1 MKFITR
7 KTTGALLCLSLSYSV
22 MAQSPESSVSEKTT
36 IWLSQQIN
44 QHPEII
50 AAKAAMQSLVTNAK
64 GQKLPIYNP
73 ELETGYEQEGS
84 ANNYA
89 VGINQT
95 LDWWDKQDARTE
107 QANFIIAQAKQNF
120 HYLWQTKV
128 AQALQALIVWRSA
141 KKQADIA
148 LAQEQQLGTL
158 LDVIKQRQKTGDLGE
173 IDAELT
179 FLSLSQRLNQTAQA
193 QVALEQAQAQV
204 KALLPN
210 WQPDLQMLPQ
220 QGFAIDDYE
229 LSPTLRQQYLNQHPL
244 VLAAKAQWQNSQ
256 SDAQLAALNAKADP
270 TVGVSVGETDRETTI
285 GLSFSMP
292 LNIRNN
298 YSAQINAANQ
308 QALSLEANLQA
319 ILRQQKFA
327 IQASTATVKTYQ
339 KSYLRWQKLM
349 QGRDKRSE
357 TLLTKQWQSG
367 DISTPEYLLALSQ
380 RAEGL
385 YAGIELEMQFK
396 LSQIEWLLQLGQ
408 INTAL
413 KQLKH

>member
-7 KTTGALLCLSLSYSV
+7 KTTGAFLCLSLSWSAL
-22 MAQSPESSVSEKTT
+22 AQQPLASPTEQPNT
-36 IWLSQQIN
+36 WLNQQIN
-44 QHPEII
+44 QHPEIV
-50 AAKAAMQSLVTNAK
+50 AAKAAMKALVATAK
-64 GQKLPIYNP
+64 GQQLPIYNP
-73 ELETGYEQEGS
+73 ELETGYEREGS

-95 LDWWDKQDARTE
+95 IDWWDKQDARTK
-107 QANFIIAQAKQNF
+107 QANFIITQAKQNF

-210 WQPDLQMLPQ
+210 WQPDLQILPQ
-220 QGFAIDDYE
+220 QGFAIDDYD
-229 LSPTLRQQYLNQHPL
+229 LSPTLRQQYLQQHPL

-256 SDAQLAALNAKADP
+256 SDAQLATLNAKADP
-270 TVGVSVGETDRETTI
+270 TFGVSVGETDRETTI

-357 TLLTKQWQSG
+357 VLLTKQWQSG

-385 YAGIELEMQFK
+385 YAGIELEAQFK